1 MGDCVRK
8 NILLFF
14 SVHAFYMYL
23 WNRSLTFTKT
33 LHLNHLSK
41 GLAPHLGPN
50 KIDTNIL
57 FSDWANRKDTQV
69 FWLDL
74 IYFVS
79 LIYCL
84 VQLVRCLL
92 GRPGVFVS
100 WRHERDI
107 WSVCIFENVRGEF
120 RERAVLYF

>member
-1 MGDCVRK
+1 MPYMGDCVRK

-14 SVHAFYMYL
+14 SVHDFYTYL

-41 GLAPHLGPN
+41 GLVPHLGPN
-50 KIDTNIL
+50 KIDTSIL

-74 IYFVS
+74 IYF
-79 LIYCL
+79 L
-84 VQLVRCLL
+84 
-92 GRPGVFVS
+92 
-100 WRHERDI
+100 
-107 WSVCIFENVRGEF
+107 
-120 RERAVLYF
+120 